1 MNYIELFQ
9 DSVKKYGN
17 QLAVV
22 DQDGQR
28 SVSYLE
34 LDHLSSLIAGKLHSL
49 GLKKGDAVVIYMGRR
64 LEYTAS
70 YLGVI
75 KAGCVVSPSL
85 HDYPKERIDFIVNNC
100 GAKVVITEEFFDD
113 INDYSEFQDLAS
125 DKEGCMLVYTSGSTG
140 NPKGILHSC
149 GDLYRATERILETF
163 SVLNPIRVASTAP
176 LAFVAQIYETF
187 GTLACG
193 GTIFMVS
200 DEQRKS
206 ATALAD
212 YVKKHEITCTFATAQ
227 MLKVY
232 KNTSSTLQ
240 KICSGG
246 ERVSG
251 VYSDEYDIEVHYG
264 MSEEFLA
271 SRFIIDK
278 EYDNTPIGRGSE
290 NTELRIVDADGN
302 EVPDGTEGEICCVG
316 EFDTCY
322 YNNPEKTAEV
332 FVKLPDGR
340 TMIHSGDV
348 GCRNENGDVV
358 YVNRMDW
365 MVKINGQR
373 VETLE
378 IEILLRNSG
387 LLTDVAVHFFVDRDG
402 QNYLVAYYVPKD
414 ENQDN
419 LVMKLRELVESKL
432 PKYMMPRYFVKLDAL
447 PRNFNGKLDRK
458 SLKEPK
464 TSDFRVEYVAPTTEL
479 EEQIC
484 KAFDEVL
491 GCGQVGLKDDFF
503 MLGGDSIKT
512 IRLLYAVNIEGLTRE
527 MILLGRTPAGIAKA
541 YEKRTNAIA
550 HDAEMKSEYPLTA
563 AQRGVY
569 LECIADPE
577 SVMYNIPIYSE
588 LPKNIDLAK
597 YEDAIKKVASLHKS
611 FSTTFKIIDGEARML
626 YKPSDIVVSHKT
638 VDSVFD
644 EVKQFV
650 RPFDLENGPLYRFE
664 LWQDKDGS
672 YFAFDVHHLI
682 FDGSSIELF
691 LKQIDSVYDGEDV
704 PEESLTLFDIS
715 EHEIN
720 IKETDE
726 YKEASQFFNDK
737 LAAVETDSVIIAD
750 VITEDVEKG
759 SDKLVI
765 SSEDSFN
772 NSVIEAFV
780 QQNGITENTLFM
792 AAFAYTLAKFNGTKD
807 ALFCTVN
814 NGRHDAR
821 LDNTI
826 GMFVRTLPLFFEID
840 ENQQTGEF
848 LAKAQEY
855 FFNTM
860 NHDCIDMSELVHDY
874 SLNTTIQFVYQAE
887 MLHNAKEIPLGELA
901 GDLQI
906 MVHKIDSGYKAVVN
920 YAKDKYTEGL
930 IKSFAEMFF
939 DVVEGLMN
947 SNRLSDIDLA
957 GRNAKSIIEKFNQTE
972 VPYDTNK
979 TVVELFREQAEK
991 HPDAECVVCGQNKYS
1006 YKQVDELSDKL
1017 AKHLVSCGIKA
1028 ETVTGILIPRD
1039 EYMTIASLGVLKA
1052 GGAYMPLDPSY
1063 PPERL
1068 NLMVKDADAMMLI
1081 TTPDLNS
1088 IITDDYEGQRMMT
1101 FEIPLL
1107 EDSNINLAS
1116 VSPKPCDRFVML
1128 YTSGTTGTPKGVI
1141 YEHANVMCLT
1151 DWMRK
1156 FFEYDENSK
1165 RAVYASYGFDA
1176 NVFDQYAILTAGSA
1190 LHIISEDMRLDLV
1203 GIQKYF
1209 NENGITNCVMTTQ
1222 VGRQFALMEGTTSL
1236 KELSVAGEALTPL
1249 QPVGPYKLYNL
1260 YGPSEGTVLVTQFLV
1275 DKKYKNNPIG
1285 RAIDNVKLYVIDDK
1299 KRMLPVGAT
1308 GELVISGPHV
1318 TRGYLNRP
1326 DKTAESY
1333 SENPFCTQPGYKR
1346 LYHTGDIVRYMPDGN
1361 IQFVGRRDMQ
1371 VKIRGF
1377 RVELTEVEE
1386 VVRRF
1391 AGVKDATVVAF
1402 DNNAGGKF
1410 IAAYVVGDE
1419 KLSEKAIKEFVKS
1432 EKPPYMVPAVV
1443 MQIDS
1448 IPLNQNQKVNKK
1460 ALPVPEVKMEDVI
1473 PPQNEVQ
1480 QKIFDIIAEAIGHKS
1495 FGIDTDIYEAGLTSI
1510 GSVKLNYD
1518 LAESFGVAVKTSD
1531 VSANSTVRQLE
1542 TFFKSAGTAESY
1554 EIMDDYP
1561 ISQTQNGIFVE
1572 CISSPDSTMYNIPV
1586 LFKMADGVNLE
1597 VLKNAISKAV
1607 DAHPYI
1613 KMRLHMNDNGDIR
1626 ALRNDKAEAVIG
1638 MLKQDKLPDLKGM
1651 VKPFVML
1658 DSDLYRINIYE
1669 TSNGN
1674 YLFMDLHHIIADGT
1688 SELVLLSDI
1697 KSVIEG
1703 KEIASESYTAYELAL
1718 DEEKARASKRY
1729 EDAKAYYDSLLAGCD
1744 SDCLPAK
1751 TMDAKEIG
1759 SAEFVK
1765 NFELNPAFVEQYCK
1779 DNNLTANA
1787 FFNAVFAFTLSAF
1800 THKEQTVFTTI
1811 HNGRSDSRLANS
1823 VAMLVKTIPVLAQ
1836 IDGEKDPKDFTS
1848 DIQKQLVKNMNSDLF
1863 SFAEVANAYDIKSD
1877 IIFVYQGADF
1887 GMDALDSEYMTMDQ
1901 ALPGDAKAPISFEM
1915 SITKGSYLVKFG
1927 YKTELFNNEFAE
1939 SFVDAFET
1947 AAKNFLSE
1955 SALKNVSIVSE
1966 NAKQFIDKVNDT
1978 DFEIENAQV
1987 HQLIENMAEKFA
1999 DKTAVVA
2006 KGESVTFKE
2015 FNERANRIAHSL
2027 IALGVK
2033 FDDIIGLV
2041 VDRSV
2046 NVLAAQVG
2054 VMKSG
2059 GAYLPMLPDYPDERI
2074 SYCLADSESKLV
2086 ITTEAIK
2093 AEKPELFADS
2103 KPYVTKTVEELLG
2116 NDENDNPNLDIPMN
2130 AMVYCIYTSG
2140 STGNPKGVMIEHH
2153 NMTNFVQAY
2162 DGTSWAYRYEKVNGA
2177 ALGMSSVSFDMS
2189 VSEIYPAL
2197 CFGMTFVMATEDEI
2211 HNPASLAEL
2220 MVAND
2225 VQIVTCTPSFITNM
2239 IDIPEF
2245 SMALAKVK
2253 SILLAAESLPAN
2265 VVGRLKQLSPDVRI
2279 VNGYGPT
2286 ETTVGCSAKI
2296 VDDIEHITI
2305 GGPSRNFKLVAID
2318 RFGNILPKYAAG
2330 ELIIC
2335 GAGVT
2340 RGYVKLPEKNKAC
2353 FYSLLGLPAYHSGDI
2368 VRMDKN
2374 GEFEFFGRSDNQVK
2388 LRGFRVELDEIEK
2401 TFCTYTGIKQSK
2413 VVVRNNGKEDYLAA
2427 FFTADHKVDLPTL
2440 RTHLKN
2446 TLTYYMVP
2454 AAIMQL
2460 DEMPLTPNG
2469 KIDKKALPE
2478 IAVTKKQKSG
2488 KRVAKKSLEEEL
2500 CTIFK
2505 DVLSLD
2511 EYYADDDFFEMGGT
2525 SLSASKVTM
2534 LLMSKGIEIQ
2544 YQDIFDNPTPEELAD
2559 LINSKGGAAK
2569 QDEADSDSTASE
2581 FDSVL
2586 KYNSLPYAAEVTRQ
2600 PLGNVFLTGAA
2611 GFLGMHILAELVQS
2625 ERGMIYCLVRKGKY
2639 PSPEERLKKMAAYYF
2654 DDTYDDIFEE
2664 RIRIIDADVTSDNLS
2679 DLVKDI
2685 KIDTIINCAA
2695 IVKHFAADDSLEQV
2709 NVHGVENMI
2718 KIALEKGAKLIQ
2730 ISTTSIPGVHTDET
2744 YKQNIKMYENN
2755 LFVVDSMDNKYIT
2768 SKYHAECK
2776 VFEAVKNGLRG
2787 KVIRVGNLMGRYSDG
2802 EFQFNMT
2809 TNAFL
2814 NALRGFATIGL
2825 CPVGHSTD
2833 PMGFSPIDLT
2843 AKAVVTLAGTDDKFT
2858 AFHADSR
2865 YSFDEY
2871 MLIEAANRCG
2881 LGIKRVMD
2889 DDYYKEYYRLLGDD
2903 KMNARLAALVTND
2916 RPDVHAVETDNKF
2929 TNNVLNRLGFAW
2941 PFISDEYL
2949 DKAIESIKTL
2959 GFFDYE

>member
-9 DSVKKYGN
+9 DSVKKFGSKP
-17 QLAVV
+17 AVV

-28 SVSYLE
+28 STSYLE

-70 YLGVI
+70 YLGI
-75 KAGCVVSPSL
+75 MKAGCIVSPSL
-85 HDYPKERIDFIVNNC
+85 HDYPKERIDFIVKNC
-100 GAKVVITEEFFDD
+100 DAKLVITESFFDD
-113 INDYSEFQDLAS
+113 INDYPEFQDLAS
-125 DKEGCMLVYTSGSTG
+125 DKEGCVLVYTSGSTG

-149 GDLYRATERILETF
+149 GDLYRATERIFETF
-163 SVLNPIRVASTAP
+163 SGLNPIRVGSAAP
-176 LAFVAQIYETF
+176 FAFVAQIYETF

-193 GTIFMVS
+193 GTLFIIS

-212 YVKKHEITCTFATAQ
+212 FVKKHEITSTFATAQ
-227 MLKVY
+227 MLKVF
-232 KNTSSTLQ
+232 KNTSSSLQ

-246 ERVSG
+246 ERVSD
-251 VYSDEYDIEVHYG
+251 VYSDDYKIEVHYG

-278 EYDNTPIGRGSE
+278 KYDNTPIGRGSS
-290 NTELRIVDADGN
+290 NTELRIVDDNGN
-302 EVPDGTEGEICCVG
+302 EVPDGIEGEICCVG

-348 GCRNENGDVV
+348 GYRNENGDVV

-378 IEILLRNSG
+378 IEILLKNSG
-387 LLTDVAVHFFVDRDG
+387 LLSDAVVHFFVDRDG

-414 ENQDN
+414 NDQDN
-419 LVMKLRELVESKL
+419 LVMKLRELIESKL
-432 PKYMMPRYFVKLDAL
+432 PKYMMPRYFVKLDSL

-484 KAFDEVL
+484 KAFDSVL

-512 IRLLYAVNIEGLTRE
+512 IRLLDAVNAEGLTRE
-527 MILLGRTPAGIAKA
+527 MILLGKTPAGIAKA

-550 HDAEMKSEYPLTA
+550 HDDEIKGEYPLTA

-569 LECIADPE
+569 LECIAQPE
-577 SVMYNIPIYSE
+577 SVMYNIPLYSE

-597 YEDAIKKVASLHKS
+597 YEDAIKKVASVHKS
-611 FSTTFKIIDGEARML
+611 FNTTFKIIDGEAKML
-626 YKPSDIVVSHKT
+626 YKPSDIVVTHKA

-644 EVKQFV
+644 EVKKFV

-664 LWQDKDGS
+664 LWEDKDGA

-682 FDGSSIELF
+682 FDGTSIEL
-691 LKQIDSVYDGEDV
+691 LLNQIDKAYAGEKI
-704 PEESLTLFDIS
+704 PTEALTLFDIAT
-715 EHEIN
+715 HEIN

-726 YKEASQFFNDK
+726 YKAADEFFKGK
-737 LAAVETDSVIIAD
+737 LSDVDADSVIIAD
-750 VITEDVEKG
+750 VITENYETG
-759 SDKLVI
+759 SGKLAI
-765 SSEDSFN
+765 SSEDIFS
-772 NSVIEAFV
+772 NSVIEAFAR
-780 QQNGITENTLFM
+780 QNGITENTLFM
-792 AAFAYTLAKFNGTKD
+792 AAFAYTLAKFNGAKD

-814 NGRHDAR
+814 NGRHDSR
-821 LDNTI
+821 LENTI
-826 GMFVRTLPLFFEID
+826 GMFVRTLPLYFEID
-840 ENQQTGEF
+840 EKQPVGEF
-848 LAKAQEY
+848 LAYTQDY

-887 MLHNAKEIPLGELA
+887 MLDKAKEIPLGELA
-901 GDLQI
+901 GDIQI
-906 MVHKIDSGYKAVVN
+906 MVHKINSGYKAVVN
-920 YAKDKYTEGL
+920 YAKDKYSEGL
-930 IKSFAEMFF
+930 MKSFANMFF
-939 DVVEGLMN
+939 AVVEGFMN
-947 SNRLSDIDLA
+947 SNKLSDIDLA
-957 GRNAKSIIEKFNQTE
+957 GSDAKGLIEKFNKTE
-972 VPYDTNK
+972 VPYDTK
-979 TVVELFREQAEK
+979 HTVVELFRNQAQNN
-991 HPDAECVVCGQNKYS
+991 PDAECVVCGDRRYT
-1006 YKQVDELSDKL
+1006 YKEVDELSDKL
-1017 AKHLVSCGIKA
+1017 AKHLVKCGIKT

-1068 NLMVKDADAMMLI
+1068 NLMMHDADAMMLI

-1088 IITDDYEGQRMMT
+1088 IITEDYDGQRMMT
-1101 FEIPLL
+1101 FEIPRLDDCDVDL
-1107 EDSNINLAS
+1107 SQ
-1116 VSPKPCDRFVML
+1116 VCPKPKDRFVML

-1141 YEHANVMCLT
+1141 YEHANVMCLA
-1151 DWMRK
+1151 DWMRR
-1156 FFEYDENSK
+1156 FFKYDSKTK

-1176 NVFDQYAILTAGSA
+1176 NVFDQYGVLTSGGA
-1190 LHIISEDMRLDLV
+1190 LHVILEDIRLDLV
-1203 GIQKYF
+1203 AIQKYF
-1209 NENGITNCVMTTQ
+1209 NENKITDCVMTTQ

-1236 KELSVAGEALTPL
+1236 RELSVAGEALTPL
-1249 QPVGPYKLYNL
+1249 QPVGPYTLYNL
-1260 YGPSEGTVLVTQFLV
+1260 YGPSEGTVLVSQFVV
-1275 DKKYKNNPIG
+1275 DKKYKNVPIG
-1285 RAIDNVKLYVIDDK
+1285 KAIENVKLYVIDEN
-1299 KRMLPVGAT
+1299 KRLLPVGAT

-1333 SENPFCTQPGYKR
+1333 SDNPFSKDPGYER

-1391 AGVKDATVVAF
+1391 PGVKDATVVAF

-1410 IAAYVVGDE
+1410 MAAYVVSDNKIAE
-1419 KLSEKAIKEFVKS
+1419 KDIKEFVKA
-1432 EKPPYMVPAVV
+1432 EKPPYMVPSVV
-1443 MQIDS
+1443 MQIDN
-1448 IPLNQNQKVNKK
+1448 IPLNQNQKVNKR
-1460 ALPVPEVKMEDVI
+1460 ALPVPEFKAEDII
-1473 PPQNEVQ
+1473 PPQTEMQ
-1480 QKIFDIIAEAIGHKS
+1480 QKIFDILADAIGHRN

-1510 GSVKLNYD
+1510 GSVRLNYD

-1531 VSANSTVRQLE
+1531 VSSNSTVRMLE
-1542 TFFKSAGTAESY
+1542 AFLSSAGVSETY
-1554 EIMDDYP
+1554 ELLGDYP
-1561 ISQTQNGIFVE
+1561 ITQTQNGIFVE

-1586 LFKMADGVNLE
+1586 LFKMASGLDLGS
-1597 VLKNAISKAV
+1597 LKNAVTKAV

-1626 ALRNDKAEAVIG
+1626 ALRNDDTDAVIS
-1638 MLKQDKLPDLKGM
+1638 MFKQDELPNLKDM
-1651 VKPFVML
+1651 VKPFKML
-1658 DSDLYRINIYE
+1658 DSDLYRISIYE
-1669 TSNGN
+1669 TKAGN

-1688 SELVLLSDI
+1688 SELILLSDI
-1697 KSVIEG
+1697 KSVLEG
-1703 KEIASESYTAYELAL
+1703 KDIAKESYTAFELGL
-1718 DEEKARASKRY
+1718 DEEKNRASKLY
-1729 EDAKAYYDSLLAGCD
+1729 DDAKAYYDSLLSGCD

-1751 TMDAKEIG
+1751 TMDAKEFG
-1759 SAEFVK
+1759 SAEYIKSFGLDVD
-1765 NFELNPAFVEQYCK
+1765 AVEKFCSINK
-1779 DNNLTANA
+1779 LTPNA
-1787 FFNAVFAFTLSAF
+1787 FFNAVFAFTLSEF
-1800 THKEQTVFTTI
+1800 THKEQTVYTTI

-1823 VAMLVKTIPVLAQ
+1823 VAMLVKTIPVLTS
-1836 IDGEKDPKDFTS
+1836 IDGEKSPKDFTA
-1848 DIQKQLVKNMNSDLF
+1848 DVQKQLVKNMNSDIF

-1877 IIFVYQGADF
+1877 LIFVYQGADF
-1887 GMDALDSEYMTMDQ
+1887 GMDALDSEYMTMNEM
-1901 ALPGDAKAPISFEM
+1901 LPGDAKAPISFEM
-1915 SITKGSYLVKFG
+1915 SITSGKYLVKFD
-1927 YKTELFNNEFAE
+1927 YKTELFNSDFAE
-1939 SFVDAFET
+1939 SFVDSFET
-1947 AAKNFLSE
+1947 AARNFLSA
-1955 SALKNVSIVSE
+1955 SALKEVSILSDE
-1966 NAKQFIDKVNDT
+1966 AKKFIDKHNAT
-1978 DFEIENAQV
+1978 ETEIKNVPAY
-1987 HQLIENMAEKFA
+1987 QLIEDASVKFP

-2006 KGESVTFKE
+2006 NGESVSFKE
-2015 FNERANRIAHSL
+2015 FNERANRIANSL
-2027 IALGVK
+2027 IELGVK
-2033 FDDIIGLV
+2033 PDDIIGLV
-2041 VDRSV
+2041 VGRSV
-2046 NVLAAQVG
+2046 NVLASQVG
-2054 VMKSG
+2054 IMKAG
-2059 GAYLPMLPDYPDERI
+2059 GAYLPMLPEYPDERLN
-2074 SYCLADSESKLV
+2074 YCLADSESKLV

-2093 AEKPELFADS
+2093 AEKPELFAS
-2103 KPYVTKTVEELLG
+2103 TKPYVTKTVEELL
-2116 NDENDNPNLDIPMN
+2116 NNSNAQNPGLNIPMD
-2130 AMVYCIYTSG
+2130 AMAYCIYTSG
-2140 STGNPKGVMIEHH
+2140 STGNPKGVMIEHR
-2153 NMTNFVQAY
+2153 NMTNFVQSY
-2162 DGTSWAYRYEKVNGA
+2162 DGTQWAYRYDKVTGA

-2197 CFGMTFVMATEDEI
+2197 CFGMTFVMATEEEI
-2211 HNPASLAEL
+2211 HNPAALSEL
-2220 MVAND
+2220 LVANN
-2225 VQIVTCTPSFITNM
+2225 VQCVTCTPSFITNM

-2245 SMALAKVK
+2245 SRALANVK

-2265 VVGRLKQLSPDVRI
+2265 VVDRLKQLSPDIRI

-2296 VDDIEHITI
+2296 VDDINHITI
-2305 GGPSRNFKLVAID
+2305 GGASKNVKLVAID
-2318 RFGNILPKYAAG
+2318 RFGNILPKYASG

-2340 RGYVKLPEKNKAC
+2340 RGYVKLPEKTKAC
-2353 FYSLLGLPAYHSGDI
+2353 FYNLLGLPAYHSGDI
-2368 VRMDKN
+2368 VRLDKN

-2401 TFCTYTGIKQSK
+2401 TFCSYTGIKQSK

-2427 FFTADHKVDLPTL
+2427 FFTADHQVDLPTL
-2440 RTHLKN
+2440 RTHLKS

-2460 DEMPLTPNG
+2460 DAMPLTPNG

-2478 IAVTKKQKSG
+2478 ISVTKKQRDG

-2544 YQDIFDNPTPEELAD
+2544 YQDIFDNPTPEELAE
-2559 LINSKGGAAK
+2559 LINSKSGNVNQAEEK
-2569 QDEADSDSTASE
+2569 KDSNASE
-2581 FDSVL
+2581 FDAVL
-2586 KYNSLPYAAEVTRQ
+2586 KYNSLPYASEVTRKA
-2600 PLGNVFLTGAA
+2600 LGNVFLTGAA
-2611 GFLGMHILAELVQS
+2611 GFLGMHILFELINS
-2625 ERGMIYCLVRKGKY
+2625 EKGMIYCLVRKGKY
-2639 PSPEERLKKMAAYYF
+2639 QSPLERLKKMAAYYF
-2654 DDTYDDIFEE
+2654 DDTYDEIFNE
-2664 RIRIIDADVTSDNLS
+2664 RIRIVDADVTSE
-2679 DLVKDI
+2679 DLEDILKDI
-2685 KIDTIINCAA
+2685 DINTIINCAA
-2695 IVKHFAADDSLEQV
+2695 IVKHYAADDSLEQV
-2709 NVHGVENMI
+2709 NVHGVENLI
-2718 KIALEKGAKLIQ
+2718 KIAKAKDAKLIQ

-2744 YKQNIKMYENN
+2744 YKQNLKMYENN
-2755 LFVVDSMDNKYIT
+2755 HFVIDSMDNKYIT

-2776 VFEAVKNGLRG
+2776 MFEAIKNGLRG
-2787 KVIRVGNLMGRYSDG
+2787 KVIRVGNLMGRHSDG

-2809 TNAFL
+2809 SNAFL
-2814 NALRGFATIGL
+2814 NALRGFAAMGL

-2833 PMGFSPIDLT
+2833 PMGFSPVDLT
-2843 AKAVVTLAGTDDKFT
+2843 AKAVVILAGTDDKFT

-2871 MLIEAANRCG
+2871 MLIESANRCG
-2881 LGIKRVMD
+2881 LDIKRIAD
-2889 DDYYKEYYRLLGDD
+2889 DDYYKEYHRLLGDES
-2903 KMNARLAALVTND
+2903 MNERLAALVTND

-2941 PFISDEYL
+2941 PFVSDEYL

-2959 GFFDYE
+2959 GFFD